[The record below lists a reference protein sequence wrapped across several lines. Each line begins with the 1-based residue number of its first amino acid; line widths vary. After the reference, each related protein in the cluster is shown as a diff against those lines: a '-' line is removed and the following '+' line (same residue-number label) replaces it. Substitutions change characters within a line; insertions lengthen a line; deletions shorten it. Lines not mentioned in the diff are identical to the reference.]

1 VKVEALLSMLRG
13 IRPDEEVVFVPDEV
27 EHAYDVDVVMD
38 GVIDGKGRIVEGVGR
53 KVVLVRLSENPAGA

>member
-1 VKVEALLSMLRG
+1 M
-13 IRPDEEVVFVPDEV
+13 RPDEEVVFVPGEV

-53 KVVLVRLSENPAGA
+53 KVVLIRLSENPAGA